1 VKLGKK
7 RTRAMMGICT
17 MHLPRTQMGPTT
29 VIIGETNQ
37 RATVSFSRRKG
48 GDVDSKTTTYWRLQR
63 TQ

>member
-1 VKLGKK
+1 
-7 RTRAMMGICT
+7 MGICT
-17 MHLPRTQMGPTT
+17 MHLPRTHWQMGPTT

-37 RATVSFSRRKG
+37 RASVSFSRRKG